1 MDETISERAGFTR
14 SMDSANVARG
24 PGDTAARIAVPG
36 GTVEEA
42 KSTILIVEDD
52 LDIADMLNAY
62 FRVQGYEVNTVNW
75 GEDGVRA
82 CQIQSPDLVIL
93 DIRLPDID
101 GFEVAR
107 RLRGGRKTKEI
118 PIIFL
123 TEKRERSDRLR
134 GLELRAD
141 DYITKPFDVQELR
154 LRVRN
159 TLQRARQGTL
169 TNPITGLPEGCLVDE
184 ALVDAAGAE
193 GAVLLVALLKN
204 MNRFRE

>member
-107 RLRGGRKTKEI
+107 RLRGGRKTKMI

-123 TEKRERSDRLR
+123 TEKRERGDRLR
-134 GLELRAD
+134 GLELQAD
-141 DYITKPFDVQELR
+141 DYITKPFDIQELR
-154 LRVRN
+154 LRMRN
-159 TLQRARQGTL
+159 ALQRSKQGSL
-169 TNPITGLPEGCLVDE
+169 TNPVTGIPEGSLVDE
-184 ALVDAAGAE
+184 AISSGVQRPE
-193 GAVLLVALLKN
+193 SVLMV
-204 MNRFRE
+204 